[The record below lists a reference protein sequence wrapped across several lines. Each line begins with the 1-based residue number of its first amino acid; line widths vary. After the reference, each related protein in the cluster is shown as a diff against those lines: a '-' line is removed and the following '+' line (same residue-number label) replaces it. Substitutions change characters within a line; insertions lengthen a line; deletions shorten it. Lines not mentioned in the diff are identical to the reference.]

1 VNKRRE
7 TWTEHH
13 GLIPKGYIVLNLNG
27 QPSDC
32 RVENLAAIP
41 RKTNSLFSIIAPF
54 CERIRRLERLLLE
67 SKIKEE
73 EKEK

>member
-7 TWTEHH
+7 VWTEHH
-13 GLIPKGYIVLNLNG
+13 GPIPKGYIVLNLNG

-41 RKTNSLFSIIAPF
+41 RKTNSLYSIVAPF
-54 CERIRRLERLLLE
+54 CIRIRRLERLLME
-67 SKIKEE
+67 SKIIE